1 MNKKGVDFRA
11 LVYLFTVIFCAILII
26 VFYLWQ
32 GVVAKDASGLID
44 IASEKVH
51 KDDMLIDLL
60 NYPLDSHKTIGDAVA
75 QGELT
80 KACYKSKDFFKSLY
94 GENFLFVLSFDG
106 DEFCETDESPS
117 KPLKLISYIPT
128 SNDEIKE
135 VNLKI

>member
-32 GVVAKDASGLID
+32 GVIAKDASGLID
-44 IASEKVH
+44 DASEKVH
-51 KDDMLIDLL
+51 KNDMLMDLL
-60 NYPLDSHKTIGDAVA
+60 KYPVDSQKTIGDAVA

-80 KACYKSKDFFKSLY
+80 KACYKSKDFFKLLY
-94 GENFLFVLSFDG
+94 DEKFLFVLSFDD

-117 KPLKLISYIPT
+117 KPMKMVSYIPT
-128 SNDEIKE
+128 SNGEIKE
-135 VNLKI
+135 VNLEI